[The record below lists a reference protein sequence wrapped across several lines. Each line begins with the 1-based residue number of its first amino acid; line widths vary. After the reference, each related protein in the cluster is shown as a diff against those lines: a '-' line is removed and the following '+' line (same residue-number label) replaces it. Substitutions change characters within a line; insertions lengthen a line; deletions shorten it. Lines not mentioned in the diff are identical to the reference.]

1 MTGAWRALAAAAL
14 GAVVL
19 AGAALLAMA
28 LDDADGADGA
38 VRGRRVIVLGIDGLD
53 PRFLRRF
60 MEEGRLPHFERLATT
75 GAFTA
80 LETTMPPLSPV
91 AWSTFITGLD
101 PGGHGIYDFLHRDPA
116 TMEPFDAIYQ
126 VAPPG
131 RRITLGSWVLPLA
144 GGDVVP
150 QRAGR
155 AFWELLEEAGVD
167 TTVFRMPVN
176 FPPVD
181 SAGRSLSGMGTPDIL
196 GTHGTFSFHT
206 DDPPPDADDL
216 TGGVVRQ
223 VEVVD
228 NRVAGRLIGP
238 PNTFRRFPA
247 GTARRGGGA
256 AGAGYEHP
264 DLTVDFEVLLDPDA
278 PVAKLVV
285 QDQEFV
291 LNAGEWSDWI
301 AIEFEAVP
309 LLVTVNAAARFYL
322 QEVRPAFKLYVS
334 PLQIDPRRPALPI
347 STPGHWARQVADS
360 VGRFYT
366 QELPEDTKAFQEGIF
381 SGHEFWRQAQF
392 VYRERR
398 RALDHLLE
406 AFDDGLLFF
415 YFSSVDQGM
424 HMLYHYLDD
433 EHPLFEADELLARG
447 VRTLYEEMDEALG
460 RVLEFVDGETTLI
473 VMSDHGFSPFYWGV
487 NLNSWLLEQGYVT
500 LRDPARQGVLPLFL
514 NVDWSRTR
522 AYAVG
527 LQGLYVNL
535 RGREAH
541 GIVAPGAEY
550 AGLLDRLEADLL
562 AMRDERTGRAPV
574 RLVFRPRDAW
584 RGPHLEQ
591 APDIVVGY
599 DRGYRSSWDS
609 PLGQFPHGVFVDNDE
624 TWSGDHAI
632 DYRLVPGVL
641 LTNRRIAIE
650 APALQDLT
658 VAVLDEF
665 GVAPPPEMIGR
676 DALD

>member
-1 MTGAWRALAAAAL
+1 MTRARTWRAAAAL
-14 GAVVL
+14 AAVVL
-19 AGAALLAMA
+19 AGAALLAAA
-28 LDDADGADGA
+28 LGDAGGAA
-38 VRGRRVIVLGIDGLD
+38 RGRRVIVVGIDGLD

-60 MEEGRLPHFERLATT
+60 MDEGRLPHFERLATD
-75 GAFTA
+75 GAFTE

-101 PGGHGIYDFLHRDPA
+101 PGGHGIYDFLHRDPD

-131 RRITLGSWVLPLA
+131 RRIALGSWVLPLT
-144 GGDVVP
+144 GGDVVL

-155 AFWELLEEAGVD
+155 AFWELLEDAGVD
-167 TTVFRMPVN
+167 TTIFRMPVN
-176 FPPVD
+176 FPPVH

-196 GTHGTFSFHT
+196 GTHGTFSFYT
-206 DDPPPDADDL
+206 DDPPPNADDL
-216 TGGVVRQ
+216 TGGVVRR

-228 NRVAGRLIGP
+228 DRVAARLIGP
-238 PNTFRRFPA
+238 PNTFRRFPVE
-247 GTARRGGGA
+247 TARRGGGA
-256 AGAGYEHP
+256 AGDGYEHP
-264 DLTVDFEVLLDPDA
+264 DLAVDFEVLLDPDA
-278 PVAKLVV
+278 PAAKLVV

-309 LLVTVNAAARFYL
+309 LLVEVSATARFYL
-322 QEVRPAFKLYVS
+322 QEVRPGFKLYVS

-347 STPGHWARQVADS
+347 STPDHWSGRVADA

-406 AFDDGLLFF
+406 AFDEGLLFF

-433 EHPLFEADELLARG
+433 AHPLFEADELLARG

-460 RVLEFVDGETTLI
+460 RVFEFVDGETTLI

-487 NLNSWLLEQGYVT
+487 NLNTWLLEQGYVT

-514 NVDWSRTR
+514 NVDWSRTT

-541 GIVAPGAEY
+541 GIVEPGAEY
-550 AGLLDRLEADLL
+550 ARLLDRLEADLL
-562 AMRDERTGRAPV
+562 AMRDERNGRAPV
-574 RLVFRPRDAW
+574 RLAFRPRDAW

-609 PLGQFPHGVFVDNDE
+609 PLGQFPHGVYVDNDE

-641 LTNRRIAIE
+641 LTNRRIALE

-665 GVAPPPEMIGR
+665 GVAPLPEMIGR